1 MAIKINDDSMRVEV
15 DDSVI
20 ATATRFSGGWSVSTW
35 PGVLTR
41 NQAITA
47 LAIAEYLATGHGEDD
62 PFVAAL
68 RAELPRG

>member
-15 DDSVI
+15 DESVI
-20 ATATRFSGGWSVSTW
+20 ATATRISDGWIVSTW

-47 LAIAEYLATGHGEDD
+47 LMIAEYVATDHGEDD
-62 PFVAAL
+62 PFVVAG